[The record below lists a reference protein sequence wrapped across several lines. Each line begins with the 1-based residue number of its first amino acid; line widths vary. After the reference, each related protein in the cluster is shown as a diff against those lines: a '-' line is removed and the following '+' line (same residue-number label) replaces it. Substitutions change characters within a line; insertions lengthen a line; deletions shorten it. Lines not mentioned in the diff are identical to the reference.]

1 MVKEK
6 RVRRDPTASHHLY
19 CMSPPS
25 LLGSAMSKKGA
36 VEKLRDLAAPV
47 VIGSADH
54 LLRSLRSGLGLLEVL
69 VVPRPME
76 HGATTMLVG
85 GQLRLDGGRQVG
97 WQTNGWLALRE
108 NQ

>member
-1 MVKEK
+1 VVKEK
-6 RVRRDPTASHHLY
+6 RVRRDPTACHHLY
-19 CMSPPS
+19 CVSPPS
-25 LLGSAMSKKGA
+25 LLGSAMSKKGTVA
-36 VEKLRDLAAPV
+36 KLRDLAVPV
-47 VIGSADH
+47 AIGSADH

-69 VVPRPME
+69 VLPRPVE
-76 HGATTMLVG
+76 HGATSMLVG